1 MLSERQIAVG
11 FFSYSLL
18 IIDEKKIFNYC
29 FLLKSVFMK
38 KLMMALAF
46 VGLGTVAANAQCDE
60 FATPTTNKYSVATNS
75 FWANWYVQVGV
86 DMNVTSIYGQG
97 YLLED
102 DWHNGRTYGVDL
114 AVGKWFTPGIGT
126 RLKLNWENGAFA
138 HAFRNTDHVWEAP
151 DFHKGGFALLAFD
164 TEFNMS
170 NILCGYNESR
180 VWNLILFPRMG
191 VVRNFDRNNYAPV
204 LGAGLESTWKLS
216 KRVSLYLDAAC
227 MWTTNGFQP
236 YDTDGKAFAANN
248 IVAVDLGLTFN
259 LGKTGWSK
267 AVSLEDYEALSAE
280 ACSKLAALRSQLKAE
295 QDENARLRDLL
306 AKQPKAQ
313 KPVVEKIVTSSTA
326 SVFFDINSSKLNSK
340 KDLINIE
347 SIATA
352 AKNSGAKV
360 VVTGSADSKTGSSAY
375 NQKLSE
381 ARAQA
386 VADELVNL
394 GVERSKIEV
403 KGVGG
408 VNDVAPYNLNRRAV
422 IELK

>member
-1 MLSERQIAVG
+1 
-11 FFSYSLL
+11 
-18 IIDEKKIFNYC
+18 
-29 FLLKSVFMK
+29 MK

-86 DMNVTSIYGQG
+86 DMNISNIYKSGSFFTK
-97 YLLED
+97 

-151 DFHKGGFALLAFD
+151 SFHKGGYALLAFD

-170 NILCGYNESR
+170 NIFCGYNESR

-191 VVRNFDRNNYAPV
+191 VVRNFDSGNYAPV
-204 LGAGLESTWKLS
+204 LGGGIESTWKLS
-216 KRVSLYLDAAC
+216 KRVSIYLDAAY
-227 MWTTNGFQP
+227 MFTTNGYMP
-236 YDTDGKAFAANN
+236 YKSDGDALAANG
-248 IVAVDLGLTFN
+248 IAAVDLGLTFN

-267 AVSLEDYEALSAE
+267 AVALEDYEALSAE

-306 AKQPKAQ
+306 AKQPKATPT
-313 KPVVEKIVTSSTA
+313 PVAEKIITSSAA